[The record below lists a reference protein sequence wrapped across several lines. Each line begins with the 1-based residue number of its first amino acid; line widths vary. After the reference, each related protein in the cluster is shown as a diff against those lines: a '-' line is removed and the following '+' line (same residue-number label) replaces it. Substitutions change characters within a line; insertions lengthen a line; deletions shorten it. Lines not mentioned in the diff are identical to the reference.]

1 MQQAH
6 LSSQTR
12 KRRPL
17 PPRDPQAQTSQPI
30 QPLKLAQRQRVE
42 APPEPPISSSYPQGV
57 VVPIAAPQPV
67 RLPDRSSTATLTQPV
82 TANCPIEKP
91 RKPRKPWEWAL
102 IGLVAVAGTFG
113 GIGTAA
119 VLWLS
124 SLPEMPK
131 CEDVTLRSLDV
142 QRLFCAQEAAHS
154 GRLSDLVAGI
164 HLLQNWE
171 SDHPLKQEAQRLISN
186 WSDSILTIAQTQI
199 NQNDMKG
206 AVATA
211 QKIPTSSPKY
221 AEAQAAIKH
230 WQTQWKTG
238 EATVKTAQLAMQ
250 QQDWT
255 KASKQV
261 LTLGLLEHAYWRL
274 QRADELSRQIVDEKE
289 ARQFLIAAQRVA
301 KIGQPQELGEAIAL
315 LRKVPIKTYAS
326 HDADMAQKQ
335 WSKALLAL
343 AIQQWQQ
350 GNANGAMGI
359 AQKIP
364 FSNDLSSE
372 GQDLVR
378 FSQAQDLAGAS
389 RRGWEPNL
397 AQSWQLMEAIAAL
410 QQISPKSFFYR
421 QAQISAQKW
430 QSELNQL
437 NQLQLANWVAE
448 WGQRPQL
455 EFAMIQAQE
464 ITPKSPHRTLAQSM
478 LSRWR
483 RAVETIDDRPYMAE
497 AKQTAKSG
505 TLENLRLAIAQASRV
520 ALGRALRTESQTYI
534 AQWKKQLETLED
546 QPILAQAEALAAKG
560 DMTQAMDKAAQI
572 KVNRALY
579 GEAQAAIAR
588 WQPQVEWQPAAIEPP
603 AQLPV
608 QALAEPGSARYP
620 LGVAAPEPQWTAPE
634 AIEPALEATV
644 PEATVPEAASEA
656 EPIAPEPP
664 AAIEN
669 PPAASIP
676 AASYEGFYDERYFNG
691 TQ

>member
-12 KRRPL
+12 KRRSL
-17 PPRDPQAQTSQPI
+17 PPRDPNTQNSQPI
-30 QPLKLAQRQRVE
+30 QPLKLAQLRRVE
-42 APPEPPISSSYPQGV
+42 EIPEPD
-57 VVPIAAPQPV
+57 PIAA
-67 RLPDRSSTATLTQPV
+67 LPIVENFDRPSERSSAAVLTRPV
-82 TANCPIEKP
+82 TWDQATAPIP
-91 RKPRKPWEWAL
+91 QTRKPRKPWEWSL

-124 SLPEMPK
+124 SLPEMPR

-154 GRLSDLVAGI
+154 GKLVDLVAGI
-164 HLLQNWE
+164 NLLQDWE

-186 WSDSILTIAQTQI
+186 WSELILTIAQQKI

-211 QKIPTSSPKY
+211 GKIPGSSPKY
-221 AEAQAAIKH
+221 AEAQAAIEH
-230 WQTQWKTG
+230 WQTQWTTG
-238 EATVKTAQLAMQ
+238 EATIKTAQTAMQ

-261 LTLGLLEHAYWRL
+261 LALGSLEHAYWRL

-289 ARQFLIAAQRVA
+289 ARQFLIEAQRVA

-326 HDADMAQKQ
+326 HDADMALKQ

-350 GNANGAMGI
+350 GSPNGAMAI

-364 FSNDLSSE
+364 FSADLSSE

-389 RRGWEPNL
+389 RRGSEPNL
-397 AQSWQLMEAIAAL
+397 GQSWQLREAIAAL
-410 QQISPKSFFYR
+410 QQVSPKSFFYR
-421 QAQISAQKW
+421 QAQLSAQKW
-430 QSELNQL
+430 QTQLNDL
-437 NQLQLANWVAE
+437 NQLQIANWVAQ

-455 EFAMIQAQE
+455 EFAIVQAQAM
-464 ITPKSPHRTLAQSM
+464 PPQSPHRTLAQAM

-483 RAVETIDDRPYMAE
+483 SALQNLEDRPYMAQ
-497 AKQTAKSG
+497 AKQTAKGG
-505 TLENLRLAIAQASRV
+505 TLANFKQAIAQARRV
-520 ALGRALRTESQTYI
+520 ALGHPLRTESQTYI
-534 AQWKKQLETLED
+534 AQWQKQLETLED
-546 QPILAQAEALAAKG
+546 QPILAQAEALVAQGNVAL
-560 DMTQAMDKAAQI
+560 AIEKAAQI
-572 KVNRALY
+572 QVNRSLY
-579 GEAQAAIAR
+579 GAAQAAIAR
-588 WQPQVEWQPAAIEPP
+588 WQPQTPDWNPAPSMVSPIVSPIVPPPTAWVEPAPAAIVPPEETLPP
-603 AQLPV
+603 APPAV
-608 QALAEPGSARYP
+608 EAVPEDA
-620 LGVAAPEPQWTAPE
+620 VPEPSAAAQSPSPDPAP
-634 AIEPALEATV
+634 
-644 PEATVPEAASEA
+644 A
-656 EPIAPEPP
+656 E
-664 AAIEN
+664 
-669 PPAASIP
+669 STQ
-676 AASYEGFYDERYFNG
+676 SDSLDGFYDERYFNSS
-691 TQ
+691 Q